1 MPAPRG
7 TVFTRQLQ
15 GHLGRRD
22 LFRLGGGLGLA
33 GLLVACGQTDGGAV
47 SPAAASGSAGAA
59 DLLPITVSTPAPGG
73 SGSIWDPVQAEF
85 GLSAKYGI
93 SEQYAGGGI
102 GTGQEQLL
110 TELLDTMAF
119 GPLGVTQ
126 ANTSGHDVVILG
138 PQLLN
143 HGRWIV
149 PADSSA
155 TELAD
160 LKGKRVGVQPAS
172 SDTYRAAALAAAV
185 NGLSFEQDFQL
196 FPGQPIANLA
206 LFERGDLDAIIA
218 IEPNATRL
226 VAGGNRQLATVSELW
241 QQGTGN
247 SDPLFLNGTAF
258 RRDWLDGHAET
269 ARRYVDLV
277 GETNRIIVADP
288 TLIAKYHEA
297 YGVPPEEE
305 AAIDQLADR
314 LKGVYA
320 TQWDQQTFDNIN
332 KQIEVAVDIG
342 VLEKAAGQP
351 VYAESF

>member
-7 TVFTRQLQ
+7 TSFSRELA
-15 GHLGRRD
+15 LGLDRRS

-33 GLLVACGQTDGGAV
+33 GLLAACGQ
-47 SPAAASGSAGAA
+47 AAAADSSGASATGSGSA
-59 DLLPITVSTPAPGG
+59 LLPITVSSPAPGG
-73 SGSIWDPVQAEF
+73 SGSIWDPLQKDRDLVAKH
-85 GLSAKYGI
+85 GLT
-93 SEQYAGGGI
+93 QTFAGGGI

-110 TELLDTMAF
+110 SKLLDTMAF

-126 ANTSGHDVVILG
+126 ANTSGHDVVIVG

-155 TELAD
+155 TRIDD

-185 NGLSFEQDFQL
+185 NGLTFDKDFQL

-206 LFERGDLDAIIA
+206 LYERGDLDAIIA

-226 VAGGNRQLATVSELW
+226 VAAGNRQLAAVADLW

-247 SDPLFLNGTAF
+247 TDPLFLNGSAF
-258 RRDWLDGHAET
+258 RRDWLEANTET
-269 ARRYVDLV
+269 ARRYVALAT
-277 GETNRIIVADP
+277 ETNQIIVADP
-288 TLIAKYHEA
+288 TLIARYHSA
-297 YGVPPEEE
+297 YGVPDDEEK
-305 AAIDQLADR
+305 AIDLLPDR

-320 TQWDQQTFDNIN
+320 TRWDAATFANID
-332 KQIEVAVDIG
+332 KQIDVAVQIG
-342 VLEKAAGQP
+342 LLDDRAAEP
-351 VYAESF
+351 VYRILT